1 MFFKQ
6 YYIFF
11 NFELCHMS
19 YKITTIKSIPV
30 YLHVTFF
37 LVFLLFAFIFS
48 INEFPYGFR
57 SIEPA
62 AAKYFLAC
70 LTTVLFFITLL
81 IHELAHSLLASSYG
95 VQIQSITLFFFGGIS
110 VMENPKNKE
119 LVPPSKEL
127 KISLAGP
134 LSNIVIG
141 IVLLAIN
148 YFVFGSVS
156 GVVDPESFVSIGSSV
171 LLNSVPTVLFLIG
184 LLNLVLGIFNLLPIY
199 PMDGGRVLRA
209 WLAQKQ
215 SYEEATKT
223 TVSIGKNFA
232 IIMAIISIFTLHWWL
247 ALLSLFLYISAAEE
261 GKMLKTTSLLE
272 KIFVQEI
279 MTTTVDTVEESMT
292 LNDFI
297 QFVFQKKHPGYP
309 VVKNGNVIGMVTVDD
324 ARFVNEAE
332 RYAFTIKDIM
342 KESVSIDKEATGL
355 EALNEMGLKKVGRLI
370 VLDEEKNM
378 VGILSRADLMTAI
391 YLKESFKKD

>member
-1 MFFKQ
+1 
-6 YYIFF
+6 
-11 NFELCHMS
+11 
-19 YKITTIKSIPV
+19 
-30 YLHVTFF
+30 
-37 LVFLLFAFIFS
+37 
-48 INEFPYGFR
+48 
-57 SIEPA
+57 
-62 AAKYFLAC
+62 
-70 LTTVLFFITLL
+70 
-81 IHELAHSLLASSYG
+81 
-95 VQIQSITLFFFGGIS
+95 
-110 VMENPKNKE
+110 MENPKNKE
-119 LVPPSKEL
+119 LVSPSKEL

-156 GVVDPESFVSIGSSV
+156 GVVDPESFVSIGSWVSV
-171 LLNSVPTVLFLIG
+171 LLNSIPTVLFLIG

>member
-1 MFFKQ
+1 
-6 YYIFF
+6 
-11 NFELCHMS
+11 
-19 YKITTIKSIPV
+19 
-30 YLHVTFF
+30 
-37 LVFLLFAFIFS
+37 
-48 INEFPYGFR
+48 
-57 SIEPA
+57 
-62 AAKYFLAC
+62 
-70 LTTVLFFITLL
+70 
-81 IHELAHSLLASSYG
+81 
-95 VQIQSITLFFFGGIS
+95 LFFFGGIS

-119 LVPPSKEL
+119 LVSPSKEL

-156 GVVDPESFVSIGSSV
+156 GVVDPESFVSIGSWVSV
-171 LLNSVPTVLFLIG
+171 LLNSIPTVLFLIG

>member
-1 MFFKQ
+1 
-6 YYIFF
+6 
-11 NFELCHMS
+11 
-19 YKITTIKSIPV
+19 
-30 YLHVTFF
+30 
-37 LVFLLFAFIFS
+37 
-48 INEFPYGFR
+48 
-57 SIEPA
+57 
-62 AAKYFLAC
+62 
-70 LTTVLFFITLL
+70 
-81 IHELAHSLLASSYG
+81 
-95 VQIQSITLFFFGGIS
+95 
-110 VMENPKNKE
+110 
-119 LVPPSKEL
+119 
-127 KISLAGP
+127 
-134 LSNIVIG
+134 
-141 IVLLAIN
+141 
-148 YFVFGSVS
+148 
-156 GVVDPESFVSIGSSV
+156 
-171 LLNSVPTVLFLIG
+171 
-184 LLNLVLGIFNLLPIY
+184 
-199 PMDGGRVLRA
+199 MDGGRVLRA